1 MTYVGGHNMACF
13 VSVFFF
19 FLCVCVLVI
28 ISEDDMAVVAVHGC
42 GAVAYCV

>member
-1 MTYVGGHNMACF
+1 MLGGTTWL
-13 VSVFFF
+13 VLLVFFF
-19 FLCVCVLVI
+19 FFVCVCVLVI